1 MYDWMFVYM
10 CVISL
15 WGSDR
20 PASHSSESGDAWGWV
35 FFFFFR
41 KKNFLKVKQK
51 MEEILSR
58 TWTMLLWLLPWS
70 WYFQHFQHKVKPIK
84 GQTGFAFAFDSL
96 AATTRRC
103 SLEFEFCKA
112 HNDATLCYKSFWV
125 TVKILQFQTE
135 ESGGREPGYN
145 KIVYCMRED
154 NLRVHVDTAVQ
165 KVTLWDKQI
174 ISKDKT
180 RVHHE

>member
-1 MYDWMFVYM
+1 MGVYVWLNV
-10 CVISL
+10 CVHVCDLFMGIRSTSFSFIRKWRCL
-15 WGSDR
+15 RVS
-20 PASHSSESGDAWGWV
+20 V
-35 FFFFFR
+35 FFFFR

-165 KVTLWDKQI
+165 KVTL
-174 ISKDKT
+174 
-180 RVHHE
+180 